1 MRTEDLL
8 RFEAEW
14 RVIRQGLRPT
24 RVEAVFFRPPSP
36 AYLAGGA
43 EGSPTRRLAQARAG
57 FVRSSKGALETG
69 FPDDAD
75 LAGDGL
81 SNPLEL

>member
-36 AYLAGGA
+36 AYLAAGA
-43 EGSPTRRLAQARAG
+43 KGSPTRRLAQARAG

>member
-36 AYLAGGA
+36 AYLAGGG
-43 EGSPTRRLAQARAG
+43 EGPPTRRLAQARAS
-57 FVRSSKGALETG
+57 FVRSSKGEPERG
-69 FPDDAD
+69 FPDDAQRTRERP
-75 LAGDGL
+75 
-81 SNPLEL
+81 STPSEL